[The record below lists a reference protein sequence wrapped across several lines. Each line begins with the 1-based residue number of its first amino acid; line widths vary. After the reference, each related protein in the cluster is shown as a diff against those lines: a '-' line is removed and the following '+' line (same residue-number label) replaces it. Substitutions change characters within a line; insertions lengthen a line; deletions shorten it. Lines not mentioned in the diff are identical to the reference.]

1 MNSAM
6 SLQQSVLMD
15 VASLMNDNKAMKKL
29 RAVLDELKRA
39 DDKEE
44 FISKEEILDDIRDG
58 LRDVRLA
65 REGKIKL
72 KSARE
77 LLDELRN

>member
-29 RAVLDELKRA
+29 RVVLDELKRA

-58 LRDVRLA
+58 LVELKLVKQ
-65 REGKIKL
+65 GKL
-72 KSARE
+72 KSRPLAE
-77 LLDELRN
+77 LINEL

>member
-58 LRDVRLA
+58 LVELKLVKQ
-65 REGKIKL
+65 GKL
-72 KSARE
+72 KSRPLAE
-77 LLDELRN
+77 LINEL

>member
-15 VASLMNDNKAMKKL
+15 VASLMNDNRAMKRL
-29 RAVLDELKRA
+29 RAVLDELKKA

-58 LRDVRLA
+58 LVELKLVKQ
-65 REGKIKL
+65 GKL
-72 KSARE
+72 RSRPLTE
-77 LLDELRN
+77 LINEL